1 MKEVVE
7 DQWTIPF
14 VILTNYSKSM
24 DNYIKAGFLYDI
36 LQFAGVQSIVLLEAT
51 KENARIR
58 DHLISNIKN
67 TNKII
72 KDEKLLLIGE
82 YINEYPDNQKIFES
96 EFRKYT
102 ALAIKEERKRNY
114 LQSMKYLLQA
124 NSVLPDN
131 NVDYLIESE
140 LNLAKLKTKTFP
152 NINNYL
158 VHYETLLNRFSINPK
173 EEEAITYELLLS
185 CYEAPIDVNC
195 EQHQTKYNSLNNATE
210 DRRFITNYYK
220 NLRIGNLNV
229 IDLDYKK
236 FISMDS
242 KEDPYLKNM
251 RLASLFAKGF
261 IWDKARVHAELAKKL
276 AESKREIEYAEN
288 T

>member
-1 MKEVVE
+1 M
-7 DQWTIPF
+7 
-14 VILTNYSKSM
+14 
-24 DNYIKAGFLYDI
+24 
-36 LQFAGVQSIVLLEAT
+36 
-51 KENARIR
+51 
-58 DHLISNIKN
+58 
-67 TNKII
+67 
-72 KDEKLLLIGE
+72 IGE

-96 EFRKYT
+96 ELRKYT

-185 CYEAPIDVNC
+185 CYETPIEIGAQLYVSCAVRFETVNTVKPLAQILVLFRKIESVESNDITFLLFIVDNPVLGFAPAVLC
-195 EQHQTKYNSLNNATE
+195 VT
-210 DRRFITNYYK
+210 
-220 NLRIGNLNV
+220 
-229 IDLDYKK
+229 
-236 FISMDS
+236 
-242 KEDPYLKNM
+242 
-251 RLASLFAKGF
+251 
-261 IWDKARVHAELAKKL
+261 
-276 AESKREIEYAEN
+276 
-288 T
+288 